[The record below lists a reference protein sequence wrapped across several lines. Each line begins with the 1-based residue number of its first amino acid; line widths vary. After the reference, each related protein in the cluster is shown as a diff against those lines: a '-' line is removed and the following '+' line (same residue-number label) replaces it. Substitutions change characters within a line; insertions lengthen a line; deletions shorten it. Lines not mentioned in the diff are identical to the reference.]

1 MSEPHTA
8 QRYRDAPTRTIAA
21 AGTSFAHREL
31 GPRTGV
37 PLIALVHLGANLD
50 NWDPRIVDG
59 LARDRRVIAVDYR
72 GVGDSA
78 GSVRASFEEM
88 AADMVAVIRA
98 LGHERVDLFGLSM
111 GGMVAQAV
119 LAQAPQLIDRLI
131 LAGSGPAGGP
141 GLTDMTRVTL
151 ANTLRAAIMFKDPK
165 TLLFFTRTPVGRQA
179 ARAYLKRLQE
189 RTNGRDK
196 AVAPEVFRA
205 QLAAVHQWGAQ
216 EPADLSRFT
225 GPVLIVHGDSDL
237 LVPPANATALAR
249 QLPTATV
256 TMFPDS
262 GHGVASQNHY
272 AFVNAARDFLR
283 R

>member
-8 QRYRDAPTRTIAA
+8 LRHRGAPTRTIAV
-21 AGTSFAHREL
+21 AGTSFAYREL

-59 LARDRRVIAVDYR
+59 LAQDRRVIAVDYR
-72 GVGDSA
+72 GVGDS
-78 GSVRASFEEM
+78 GGRVRASMEEM

-119 LAQAPQLIDRLI
+119 IAQAPQLVDRLI

-141 GLTDMTRVTL
+141 GLTDMTRVTI
-151 ANTLRAAIMFKDPK
+151 AGTLRAAIMFKDPK
-165 TLLFFTRTPVGRQA
+165 TLLFFTRTPAGRQA
-179 ARAYLKRLQE
+179 ARAYLKRLKE

-196 AVAPEVFRA
+196 AVTAGVFRA

-216 EPADLSRFT
+216 APADLSRFT

-237 LVPPANATALAR
+237 LVPPANASALAR
-249 QLPTATV
+249 HLPTATV

-262 GHGVASQNHY
+262 GHGVAFQNHY
-272 AFVNAARDFLR
+272 AFVDAARDFLR